1 VRIASRRAR
10 RLLLLAAL
18 AAAATGGAASLL
30 LETSSEASLVVSR
43 PDGARLAVL
52 SLPDASFDHVFVHSF
67 HLTPVRERFRVE
79 AEGQGAAKGTGAAV
93 LRLYE
98 LRYQSSGV
106 GMPEDAE
113 LGYKL
118 ADGVFILKMDR
129 SFASI
134 PLRVSIVEG
143 HGLEIGGRFWPFAE
157 WAAPE
162 KALVLSGQIRK
173 AIRFRR

>member
-1 VRIASRRAR
+1 VESDGK
-10 RLLLLAAL
+10 
-18 AAAATGGAASLL
+18 GGAA
-30 LETSSEASLVVSR
+30 
-43 PDGARLAVL
+43 
-52 SLPDASFDHVFVHSF
+52 
-67 HLTPVRERFRVE
+67 
-79 AEGQGAAKGTGAAV
+79 

-113 LGYKL
+113 LGYRL
-118 ADGVFILKMDR
+118 ENGVFILKMDR

-143 HGLEIGGRFWPFAE
+143 HGVTVGDTFRPFTE

-162 KALVLSGQIRK
+162 GALILSGRIRE